1 MLWDR
6 LRNHTH
12 SSANAVGN
20 IALTLSHE
28 IQERGE
34 TWDSALETQLCYE
47 IKTFL
52 LAGHETSAAMLTW
65 TLYELTQHPDAL
77 AKVGPRSV
85 QLPGLPRPPG
95 FIDWTC

>member
-1 MLWDR
+1 MGRHPLCPLPHAR
-6 LRNHTH
+6 
-12 SSANAVGN
+12 
-20 IALTLSHE
+20 
-28 IQERGE
+28 ERAARAQAAGG
-34 TWDSALETQLCYE
+34 TYDAALETQLCFE
-47 IKTFL
+47 VKTFL